1 MPIITPSQTKN
12 LEKIRIQTPS
22 VLLEEIRKYCEVF
35 SISEVED
42 FFNEAAKYVL
52 KKMAAIIPKKNVYN
66 NPR

>member
-22 VLLEEIRKYCEVF
+22 VLLDEIKSYCKEF

-42 FFNEAAKYVL
+42 FYNEAAKYVL
-52 KKMAAIIPKKNVYN
+52 KNDKDWQKIVKKV
-66 NPR
+66 